1 MFIAKSVFTDLERV
15 VYVKIK
21 PKTSIST
28 VFKREISDRLYTDH
42 VRALISKNFALK
54 WNRELSPNCLKI
66 KGLYEFWK
74 LEPVFARRKE
84 REVETGKSNF
94 SAH

>member
-15 VYVKIK
+15 IYGKIK

-54 WNRELSPNCLKI
+54 
-66 KGLYEFWK
+66 
-74 LEPVFARRKE
+74 
-84 REVETGKSNF
+84 
-94 SAH
+94 